1 MAVNKKQ
8 KLTILTG
15 LGAILAA
22 FIEWIAD
29 GMYVFTQTKILIQ
42 KKDPLFGTIY
52 KVWQKKF
59 IWGLDLTLIITVL
72 SIIVSFLIF
81 RLLKDKNKV
90 K

>member
-22 FIEWIAD
+22 FLEWIAD

-42 KKDPLFGTIY
+42 KKDPLFGTVY

-59 IWGLDLTLIITVL
+59 VWGLDLTLIITVL

-81 RLLKDKNKV
+81 KLLKDKNKV

>member
-22 FIEWIAD
+22 FLEWIAD

-42 KKDPLFGTIY
+42 KQDPLFGTVY

-59 IWGLDLTLIITVL
+59 VWGLDLTLIITVL

-81 RLLKDKNKV
+81 KLLKDKNKV